1 MKLLTTAALLAATAS
16 AKSLRAPPIL
26 LQEPV
31 PNDPAQHNADYHI
44 PTIRESTIMARRI
57 MHLSSLG
64 TLVTTF
70 PHPTNSQPILTS
82 DNDAD
87 EVHAYENRPEE
98 MAGSPI
104 GLMEYYA
111 DCEPAAG
118 NPTLL
123 AINIATPYR
132 NYAAGSNISLQIR
145 WWPTQ
150 SNSYELSTSAFPD
163 LEVDDGDE
171 EDIPTPH
178 TPAALP
184 RFSLHGRL
192 EPIPVKDLAVN
203 LIPAC
208 FMHAHPDSLL
218 WQPGNDIHTSE
229 YMRFVVE
236 HIYWFGGFGDRA
248 RIGWLP
254 VEEWRNVTREEVEA
268 MSLPGEKGW
277 RERGVRSQDGPGMVQ
292 DDEEVEGEEEEE
304 RDGRWGATCEFGVCI
319 HCPAVP
325 ETGSCL
331 NATVYLSLSEEV

>member
-26 LQEPV
+26 LQEPI
-31 PNDPAQHNADYHI
+31 PNDPTQHNADHHI

-70 PHPTNSQPILTS
+70 PHPTNPQPILTS

-87 EVHAYENRPEE
+87 EIHAYENRPEE

-111 DCEPAAG
+111 DCEPATG
-118 NPTLL
+118 NSTLL

-150 SNSYELSTSAFPD
+150 SNSYDLSTSALPD
-163 LEVDDGDE
+163 LKVDDDDDD

-192 EPIPVKDLAVN
+192 EPIPIKDLAAS

-208 FMHAHPDSLL
+208 FMRAHPDSLL

-229 YMRFVVE
+229 YTRFVVE
-236 HIYWFGGFGDRA
+236 HVYWFGGFGDRA

-254 VEEWRNVTREEVEA
+254 VEDWRSVTREEVEA

-277 RERGVRSQDGPGMVQ
+277 RERRLMEHGGEERVQ
-292 DDEEVEGEEEEE
+292 DDEEVEGEVETEET
-304 RDGRWGATCEFGVCI
+304 DGRWGASG
-319 HCPAVP
+319 ARDLR
-325 ETGSCL
+325 S
-331 NATVYLSLSEEV
+331 

>member
-26 LQEPV
+26 LQEPI
-31 PNDPAQHNADYHI
+31 PNDPTQHNADHHI

-70 PHPTNSQPILTS
+70 PHPTNPQPILTS

-87 EVHAYENRPEE
+87 EIHAYENRPEE

-111 DCEPAAG
+111 DCEPATG

-150 SNSYELSTSAFPD
+150 NLK
-163 LEVDDGDE
+163 VDDDDDD

-192 EPIPVKDLAVN
+192 EPIPIKDLAAS

-208 FMHAHPDSLL
+208 FMRAHPDSLL

-229 YMRFVVE
+229 YTRFVVE
-236 HIYWFGGFGDRA
+236 HVYWFGGFGDRA

-254 VEEWRNVTREEVEA
+254 VEDWRSVTREEVEA

-277 RERGVRSQDGPGMVQ
+277 RERRLMEHGGEERVQ
-292 DDEEVEGEEEEE
+292 DDEEVEGEVETEET
-304 RDGRWGATCEFGVCI
+304 DGRWGASG
-319 HCPAVP
+319 ARDLR
-325 ETGSCL
+325 S
-331 NATVYLSLSEEV
+331 